1 MSLTRN
7 DLKDAA
13 LLLKAGKID
22 IVRDILSSSSDPR
35 AVALLEKLDA
45 RIAPQAAP
53 APKDELDDIKQ
64 LIRQKRFAEAE
75 VMLRASSHPKASRLL
90 EKLVMKTAPAN
101 TTAKRQPRGSVL
113 SSMFVVLSRVSRKA
127 RGVFVRG

>member
-22 IVRDILSSSSDPR
+22 IVREILSSSSDPR
-35 AVALLEKLDA
+35 AMALLAKLDA
-45 RIAPQAAP
+45 RVALQAAP

-75 VMLRASSHPKASRLL
+75 VMLRASSHPKASHLL
-90 EKLVMKTAPAN
+90 EKLVTKTSSN
-101 TTAKRQPRGSVL
+101 TAGRHPRGSVL
-113 SSMFVVLSRVSRKA
+113 SSMFVVLSRVTHKA
-127 RGVFVRG
+127 RGVFVRR